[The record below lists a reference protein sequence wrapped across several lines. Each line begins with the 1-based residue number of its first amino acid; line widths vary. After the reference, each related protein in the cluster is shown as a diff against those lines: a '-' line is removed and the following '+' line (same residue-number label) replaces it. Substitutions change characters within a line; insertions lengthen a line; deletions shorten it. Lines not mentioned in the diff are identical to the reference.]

1 MTIRRFYD
9 RWPQYDRRLVETV
22 APLSDEQLALR
33 PGPDRWPIWATLAH
47 LAEMR
52 LYWLCDILDEPGAE
66 RTPWAGL
73 PEDGWEDDLDHPRS
87 AAELVEGLTTT
98 FAIVDHV
105 LDTWTVERLDEQV
118 ERRRGDVLQRHTRGS
133 IIQRMFTHDAFHIGE
148 VSQTL
153 GANGIDA
160 ADIWLA
166 DDPLHS

>member
-9 RWPQYDRRLVETV
+9 RWPQYERRLVETV

-47 LAEMR
+47 LA
-52 LYWLCDILDEPGAE
+52 D
-66 RTPWAGL
+66 
-73 PEDGWEDDLDHPRS
+73 DGWEDDLDHPRIV
-87 AAELVEGLTTT
+87 AEIVEGLTTT

-105 LDTWTVERLDEQV
+105 LDTWTVEMLDEQV
-118 ERRRGDVLQRHTRGS
+118 DRQRGAVLQRHTRGS
-133 IIQRMFTHDAFHIGE
+133 ILQRMLTHDAYHIGE

-166 DDPLHS
+166 DDPLRS

>member
-9 RWPQYDRRLVETV
+9 RWPQYQRRLVETV
-22 APLSDEQLALR
+22 VPLSDEQLALR
-33 PGPDRWPIWATLAH
+33 PAPDRWPIWATLAH

-52 LYWLCDILDEPGAE
+52 LYWLCNILDEPGAE
-66 RTPWAGL
+66 RTPWPEL
-73 PEDGWEDDLDHPRS
+73 PDDGWEDDLDHPRTV
-87 AAELVEGLTTT
+87 AEIVEGLTST

-105 LDTWTVERLDEQV
+105 LDTWTVEMLDEQV
-118 ERRRGDVLQRHTRGS
+118 DRQRGEVLQRHTRGS
-133 IIQRMFTHDAFHIGE
+133 ILQRMLTHDAFHIGE

-166 DDPLHS
+166 DDPLRS

>member
-9 RWPQYDRRLVETV
+9 RWPQYQRRLVETV

-52 LYWLCDILDEPGAE
+52 LYWLCNVLDEPGAE
-66 RTPWAGL
+66 RTPWPDL
-73 PEDGWEDDLDHPRS
+73 PDDGWEDDLDRPRTV
-87 AAELVEGLTTT
+87 AEIVEGLTTT

-105 LDTWTVERLDEQV
+105 LDTWTVEMLDEQV
-118 ERRRGDVLQRHTRGS
+118 DRQRGAVLQRHTRGS
-133 IIQRMFTHDAFHIGE
+133 ILQRMLTHDAYHIGE

-166 DDPLHS
+166 DDPLRS

>member
-9 RWPQYDRRLVETV
+9 RWPQYQQRLVETV
-22 APLSDEQLALR
+22 SPLTDEQLALR
-33 PGPDRWPIWATLAH
+33 PAPDRWPIWATLAH

-52 LYWLCDILDEPGAE
+52 LYWLCNILDEPGAE
-66 RTPWAGL
+66 ATPW
-73 PEDGWEDDLDHPRS
+73 PELSDDGWEDDLGHPRS
-87 AAELVEGLTTT
+87 VAEIVEGLTST

-105 LDTWTVERLDEQV
+105 LDTWTVEMLDEQV
-118 ERRRGDVLQRHTRGS
+118 DRPIRGTLQRHTRGS

-166 DDPLHS
+166 DDPLRS